1 MKPVFKCSWRD
12 PKLPELSVA
21 EIQPRFP
28 GLLPIRTYR
37 VEQVLLGVQL
47 GEYLFLNPRPVIDNV
62 RAVWQPNHLVRQP
75 PVSTIVVAVRDDYT
89 WGLFAREVEAG
100 LVAMLES
107 NAPRPGF
114 CALESHCWRWLENHN
129 RWVHYNYRG
138 GVIAQTDWQ
147 VRAEDNAALLTQSN
161 ECLPV
166 QAYAQGG
173 YTFYYVEQDD
183 QRYHVGIEHEGV
195 VLYRTCYRRLHP
207 VGVEWNTDDIFAAGD
222 PKAVVCAYPVSRL
235 RPYSFWSLL
244 DMGVRLPELLEEF
257 AVEENPH
264 PLWQRNVASYDP
276 YQYFSKRRKD
286 DE

>member
-75 PVSTIVVAVRDDYT
+75 PVSTIVVAVRDDYA

-100 LVAMLES
+100 LVALT
-107 NAPRPGF
+107 AAGAQRPGF
-114 CALESHCWRWLENHN
+114 TALESHLWRWLEQHN

-138 GVIAQTDWQ
+138 GQVPQTDWQ
-147 VRAEDNAALLTQSN
+147 VRAEDNAPLLTEQRN
-161 ECLPV
+161 CLPV
-166 QAYAQGG
+166 QAYAEGG
-173 YTFYYVEQDD
+173 YTFYYVEQDG
-183 QRYHVGIEHEGV
+183 QRYHVAVEHDQV

-207 VGVEWNTDDIFAAGD
+207 VDVEWNTDDIFAAGD
-222 PKAVVCAYPVSRL
+222 PQAVVCAYPVSRL

-244 DMGVRLPELLEEF
+244 DLGVRFTALLDEF
-257 AVEENPH
+257 SVEENPH
-264 PLWQRNVASYDP
+264 TLWQRNVASYDP
-276 YQYFSKRRKD
+276 YQYFSKRRKE